1 MAKITN
7 EEKHETKM
15 KIQAAA
21 REVFS
26 QKGIQKASIREIAQ
40 KAGVGA
46 STLYGYYESKSL
58 LFIETIFPTIE
69 TRNTMDLRL
78 EELEIS
84 GMTLDEVSVI
94 LTDTVFSLPSS
105 LLEMD
110 QEIIKEFHLV
120 LLSISSSEEMK
131 KRMEQFLEEDMNAII
146 SKFIQRLMDEGVM
159 HVKID
164 AVEFA
169 GFILSL
175 MRAIFLEYII
185 IGNLSKEESYVK
197 LKKMIKISLRGKI

>member
-120 LLSISSSEEMK
+120 LLSISSSEEIK

-146 SKFIQRLMDEGVM
+146 SKFIQRLMDEDVM

>member
-1 MAKITN
+1 MSKITN
-7 EEKHETKM
+7 EEKHETK
-15 KIQAAA
+15 KRIQAAA
-21 REVFS
+21 REVFA
-26 QKGIQKASIREIAQ
+26 QKGIQKASIREIAK

-69 TRNTMDLRL
+69 KRNTIDIRL

-84 GMTLDEVSVI
+84 GMTIDEVSTI
-94 LTDTVFSLPSS
+94 LADTVFSLPSS

-110 QEIIKEFHLV
+110 QEIIKEFHIV
-120 LLSISSSEEMK
+120 LFSVSSSEVSK
-131 KRMEQFLEEDMNAII
+131 KRMEQFLEEDMNVII
-146 SKFIQRLMDEGVM
+146 SKFIQRLIEEGVI
-159 HVKID
+159 VIKID

-175 MRAIFLEYII
+175 MRAVFLEYII
-185 IGNLSKEESYVK
+185 IGNLSKEACYTK
-197 LKKMIKISLRGKI
+197 LRKMIKLSLIGKI